1 MSLSTPTFVVQR
13 RVNHRLTEL
22 QQGLAD
28 RSELVA
34 ARVLDLGRAGSM
46 YFDEPLRPVAR
57 YSPVQ
62 PTPTWCGRAHLLTP
76 RRRVVAT
83 VELEV
88 SMWSPDASALEMRP
102 VAAHPE
108 RWRSRRIRQYFELAH
123 EGADATTRLLVR
135 RAIDAS
141 TARRDANIAV
151 PERRAVPV
159 GSAH

>member
-1 MSLSTPTFVVQR
+1 MALSTPTFVIQR

-28 RSELVA
+28 RTELA
-34 ARVLDLGRAGSM
+34 SSRMLDLGPAGSI

-62 PTPTWCGRAHLLTP
+62 PIPTWCGRAHLLTA

-88 SMWSPDASALEMRP
+88 SMWSPDASAFEMRP

-108 RWRSRRIRQYFELAH
+108 RWRSGRIRQYFALAH

-135 RAIDAS
+135 RAIEAS
-141 TARRDANIAV
+141 TARRDASIVA
-151 PERRAVPV
+151 PDRRAVPV
-159 GSAH
+159 GSGR